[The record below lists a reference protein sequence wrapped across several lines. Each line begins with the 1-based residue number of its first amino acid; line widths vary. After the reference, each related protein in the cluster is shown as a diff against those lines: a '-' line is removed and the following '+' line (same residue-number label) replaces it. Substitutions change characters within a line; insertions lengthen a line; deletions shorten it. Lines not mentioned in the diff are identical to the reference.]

1 MFHRSILTPVL
12 VALGL
17 SACSPKPAAEAVA
30 PVEATP
36 AAAPV
41 AEAPI
46 IPPPP
51 PADPLAIGTQD
62 AKDDL
67 YCSGVILASYPTP
80 DDALSPT
87 EQAILVRTQNY
98 GIDLGDVGVNKLIA
112 EKLAHA
118 THVAIISDAYIAKA
132 AADIAAKKVR
142 IPLETCLARAQALPP
157 PE

>member
-1 MFHRSILTPVL
+1 MFRRSMLTSVS
-12 VALGL
+12 VALAL
-17 SACSPKPAAEAVA
+17 AACSPKPAAEAAA
-30 PVEATP
+30 PIEAPP

-46 IPPPP
+46 VPPPP

-67 YCSGVILASYPTP
+67 YCSGVILASHPTP
-80 DDALSPT
+80 IDAMSPT

-118 THVAIISDAYIAKA
+118 THVAVISEAYTAKA
-132 AADIAAKKVR
+132 AADIAANTVR
-142 IPLETCLARAQALPP
+142 IPLDVCMARAKALPP
-157 PE
+157 P